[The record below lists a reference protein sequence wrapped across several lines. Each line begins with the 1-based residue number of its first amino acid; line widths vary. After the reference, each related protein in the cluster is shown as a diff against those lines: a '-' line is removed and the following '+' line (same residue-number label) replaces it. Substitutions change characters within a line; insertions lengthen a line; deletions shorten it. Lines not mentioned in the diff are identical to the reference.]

1 MKILSLVSALVIA
14 LSACSAAGKA
24 PSEAAPTASAFAM
37 TTTTPTVLPE
47 PTPSILS
54 PASDAPEP
62 TAVPTVEPTPTPT
75 LAGCP
80 VLPVTIDEIAL
91 LTPERALACFGDA
104 LLTFEAY
111 VPPHPYG
118 SGDARDYSLSPAWLD
133 GTGGSVVALTA
144 GQDASVLAL
153 GQDGRVLVLANVPP
167 ALGRCDSGQ
176 SIPECPFRVFEG
188 QRVLVSAQFDAPV
201 ARTCRAVG
209 IVEGGTFTDAQAV
222 AECRR
227 LLVVQSVGA
236 AVPSA
241 SAASGG

>member
-1 MKILSLVSALVIA
+1 MKILSLVSALSIA

-62 TAVPTVEPTPTPT
+62 TAVPTVEPTPT

-80 VLPVTIDEIAL
+80 ALPVTIDEIAL

-176 SIPECPFRVFEG
+176 SIPECPFHIFEG
-188 QRVLVSAQFDAPV
+188 HWALVSAQFDAPV

-209 IVEGGTFTDAQAV
+209 IVEGSTFTDAQAV